1 MAVGMVG
8 TASEKIDAVSPAN
21 VEQRPEA
28 AESDVRVLGGVPGAM
43 MARIRD
49 GSATP
54 YSYLLWLRFS
64 VVNIAALA
72 IAAAAYMQGWI
83 DTILQSDNT
92 GLCLVIFGAF
102 AVGLALSAHKTLE
115 TSRELN
121 CVRDFDP
128 PRWSRSARYLEAV
141 SGRNADSRSLVASA
155 LKLKLATRISIVR
168 HIGNSLVVLGLIGT
182 VIGFII
188 ALSGVNP
195 ETVGDVKAVGPMVS
209 TLIQGMSVALYTTLV
224 GSVLNIWLMLN
235 YQLLASGTAN
245 LIASIVESGE
255 SHAGA

>member
-1 MAVGMVG
+1 MVG
-8 TASEKIDAVSPAN
+8 TAPEKMDALGPAK
-21 VEQRPEA
+21 VEQGPDVA
-28 AESDVRVLGGVPGAM
+28 DADVRILGGVPGAM
-43 MARIRD
+43 LARIRD

-64 VVNIAALA
+64 IVNIAALA
-72 IAAAAYMQGWI
+72 IVGVAFFQGWI
-83 DTILQSDNT
+83 DMVLQADNT

-102 AVGLALSAHKTLE
+102 AVGLALSAQKTWE

-121 CVRDFDP
+121 CAREFDP
-128 PRWSRSARYLEAV
+128 PRWSRTARYLEAI
-141 SGRNADSRSLVASA
+141 SGRNADSRSMVASA
-155 LKLKLATRISIVR
+155 LKLKLATRIAIVR

-188 ALSGVNP
+188 ALSGVDP

-224 GSVLNIWLMLN
+224 GAVLNIWLMIN

>member
-1 MAVGMVG
+1 
-8 TASEKIDAVSPAN
+8 
-21 VEQRPEA
+21 
-28 AESDVRVLGGVPGAM
+28 
-43 MARIRD
+43 
-49 GSATP
+49 
-54 YSYLLWLRFS
+54 LLWLRFS
-64 VVNIAALA
+64 IVNIAALA
-72 IAAAAYMQGWI
+72 IVAVAYLQGWI
-83 DTILQSDNT
+83 GMVLEADNT

-102 AVGLALSAHKTLE
+102 AVGLALSAQKTFE

-128 PRWSRSARYLEAV
+128 PRWSRTARYLEAI
-141 SGRNADSRSLVASA
+141 SGRNADSRAMVASA
-155 LKLKLATRISIVR
+155 LRLKLSTRISIVR

-188 ALSGVNP
+188 ALSGVDP

-224 GSVLNIWLMLN
+224 GAVLNIWLMIN
-235 YQLLASGTAN
+235 YQLLAGGTAN